1 MNKKMNGRFCVVLSL
16 AAALSACAAERCQ
29 ESSAIT
35 INLMKPDI
43 EVSPANRCA
52 VPGEAI
58 PINIRPPQQEPGTVR
73 ISAKASVHGTAS
85 AKGGKRGTET
95 WLNGTNRQ
103 FANLIILEVPDRA
116 YFDTHCPGPSGTVCE
131 YAYGVEAPDKAPLDP
146 MITIRK

>member
-16 AAALSACAAERCQ
+16 AAVLSACEAERCQ

-43 EVSPANRCA
+43 EVTPANRCA

-58 PINIRPPQQEPGTVR
+58 PINIRPPRQEPGTVR
-73 ISAKASVHGTAS
+73 TS
-85 AKGGKRGTET
+85 AKGGERGTEN
-95 WLNGTNRQ
+95 WLNGTNKQ
-103 FANLIILEVPDRA
+103 FANLIILEVPDQP
-116 YFDTHCPGPSGTVCE
+116 YFDTHCPGPSATVCQ

-146 MITIRK
+146 MITVRK